1 VDRIREKGRKATVI
15 SSILTMRPI
24 SR

>member
-15 SSILTMRPI
+15 SSILMMRPI